1 MIIIDHTGYFLI
13 TIPFDKWFKVN
24 LLAVKSLDPDKMGTV
39 RWINDKKVWYV
50 AGNLREKVHQLAAK
64 HRATIQPY
72 QAMAPQVTGEIDA
85 LPDLDIELPISAIFR
100 PYQRQG
106 IARSM
111 ELRRV
116 LNGDD
121 MGLGKTLQSIGT
133 VVGLHEKGEN
143 AFPCLCIVPAVAK
156 ENWRREWEKWSNHKA
171 MILTDSCKNTWQQYY
186 KAGLKDVFI
195 TNYESLKKYFVDSM
209 PPKGK
214 LKLSK
219 DIIMNENIQLFKSI
233 IIDESHRVKSSA
245 TLQTKLCARIAHK
258 KENVILLS
266 GTPVMNKP
274 IDLYTQL
281 VIMGQIQHFGGTRK
295 AFVDRYCDGGT
306 GASNLKELNYL
317 LNKHCFF
324 RREKK
329 DVLKELPEKQRQV
342 YTCEISTRKEYDF
355 AEKNFIKFLQGL
367 GKTQSEINKSM
378 RAEAL
383 AMMNQLSQIAARG
396 KLAEVKEFTDEVLES
411 GHKLILFCNLKEI
424 VRELKAIYP
433 DAVTITGDDIGDRRQ
448 ANIDKFQE
456 DTNCKLI
463 ICNLRAAGVAVTL
476 TASSQ
481 VGFIEFPWT
490 AALCQQAEDRAHRM
504 GQMNKNGVMC
514 TYFLGHDT
522 IDEKRYAAILEK
534 AGIANAITGATD
546 DMEMS
551 MVDNVIN
558 LFNNKSYVGGEATV
572 A

>member
-1 MIIIDHTGYFLI
+1 MIIIDHTTFFHI
-13 TIPFDKWFKVN
+13 NVPFDRYFKAKI
-24 LLAVKSLDPDKMGTV
+24 LAIKSLDPDKSGSV
-39 RWINDKKVWYV
+39 RWIHDKKVWWV
-50 AGNLREKVHQLAAK
+50 SGALRPQVTSLATK
-64 HRATIQPY
+64 FRATIQPY
-72 QAMAPQVTGEIDA
+72 IIQTPQLVGEVGE
-85 LPDLDIELPISAIFR
+85 LPDLDFELPLKATLR

-133 VVGLHEKGEN
+133 IVGLHEKGQN

-156 ENWRREWEKWSNHKA
+156 ENWRREWDKWSNHRA
-171 MILTDSCKNTWQQYY
+171 MILTDSCKNTWMQYY
-186 KAGLKDVFI
+186 KAGIKDVFI
-195 TNYESLKKYFVDSM
+195 TNYESLKKYFVESM
-209 PPKGK
+209 PAKGK
-214 LKLSK
+214 VRMSK
-219 DIIMNENIQLFKSI
+219 DIVMRECINLFNSV
-233 IIDESHRVKSSA
+233 IIDESHRIKSPA

-258 KENVILLS
+258 KENIILLS

-306 GASNLKELNYL
+306 GASNLRELNYL
-317 LNKHCFF
+317 LKKHCFF

-329 DVLKELPEKQRQV
+329 DVLTELPEKQRQV
-342 YTCEISTRKEYDF
+342 YICDITTRREYEF
-355 AEKNFIKFLQGL
+355 AENNFIKFLQGL
-367 GKTQSEINKSM
+367 GKSQTEINKSL

-383 AMMNQLSQIAARG
+383 SMMNQLSQIAARG
-396 KLAEVKEFTDEVLES
+396 KLNEIKEFTDEVLAS
-411 GHKLILFCNLKEI
+411 GQKLILFCNLKHI
-424 VRELKAIYP
+424 VNELKKIYP
-433 DAVTITGDDIGDRRQ
+433 DAVSITGDDVGDKRQ

-456 DTNCKLI
+456 DPDCKLI
-463 ICNLRAAGVAVTL
+463 ICNLKAAGVAVTL

-504 GQMNKNGVMC
+504 GQLNKNGVMC
-514 TYFLGHDT
+514 TYFLGKNT

-551 MVDNVIN
+551 MVDNVIS
-558 LFNNKSYVGGEATV
+558 LFQNNSYGRETSA